1 MESDYSFSSTL
12 VSRANRSGL
21 PVRTTPFPDLFG
33 THANRQALFFCPTG
47 HGNQPSRLPPL
58 KTKHFLAAFGNII
71 MG

>member
-1 MESDYSFSSTL
+1 MESDYIFSSTL

-21 PVRTTPFPDLFG
+21 PVHTPFPDLFG
-33 THANRQALFFCPTG
+33 THANRQALFFRPAG

-58 KTKHFLAAFGNII
+58 KTKHLLAAFGHMI